1 MEEQEESWS
10 KYDPLLTKP
19 KIALHMASVWGQSWA
34 TSEYGCC
41 CCTAG
46 EPIVEVVAGV
56 VGTVVVVTDVD
67 VAERIE
73 VDRPELAL
81 S

>member
-1 MEEQEESWS
+1 MEEQEESWFE
-10 KYDPLLTKP
+10 YDPLLAKP
-19 KIALHMASVWGQSWA
+19 EITQHMALVWGQSWV
-34 TSEYGCC
+34 TSEYDYY

-46 EPIVEVVAGV
+46 EPAVEVVAV
-56 VGTVVVVTDVD
+56 VVVTVVVVADVD